1 MDSRIRGNDNFIDYS
16 LRPLY
21 PLWQDLMLVSKRYFL
36 PENADFACI
45 FAVFGYNVAP
55 LRVLRIEY
63 CGE

>member
-1 MDSRIRGNDNFIDYS
+1 
-16 LRPLY
+16 
-21 PLWQDLMLVSKRYFL
+21 LMLVSKRYFL